1 MRELPPPAPPE
12 ERTTVQGR
20 TARSLKARVSAKNR
34 WRRREKERD
43 GRQSRR
49 GQTRRRRRRENG
61 RGEKTP
67 LSVRPESPARGRHAC
82 RGCASSPP
90 PAPPEERTTV
100 QGRTARSL
108 KARVSAK
115 NRWRRREKER
125 DGRQSRRGQTRR
137 RRRRENGRGEKTP
150 LSVRPESPA
159 RGRHACRGCASSPP
173 PAPPE
178 ERTTVQGRTAR
189 SLKARVSAK
198 NRWRRREKER
208 DGRQSRRG
216 QTRRRRRREN
226 GRGGAVRRQVEL
238 VASDGATAAAARSFP
253 RRARAR
259 RERGWRADARRDAPP
274 GGWPFRRHFCRPPTR
289 VTDANT
295 RANVHTHADAPPP
308 SRPPRERK
316 HTRAKKKNTQ
326 KNTHTQKKI
335 MYALLSRC

>member
-1 MRELPPPAPPE
+1 MAPARERERREAEPQRADEETPE
-12 ERTTVQGR
+12 ERER
-20 TARSLKARVSAKNR
+20 PRSFPRRARA
-34 WRRREKERD
+34 RRE
-43 GRQSRR
+43 RR
-49 GQTRRRRRRENG
+49 V
-61 RGEKTP
+61 EKTP

-259 RERGWRADARRDAPP
+259 RERRVEKTPLSVRPESPAR
-274 GGWPFRRHFCRPPTR
+274 GRHACRGC
-289 VTDANT
+289 ASS
-295 RANVHTHADAPPP
+295 PPP
-308 SRPPRERK
+308 HPRKSGR
-316 HTRAKKKNTQ
+316 R
-326 KNTHTQKKI
+326 
-335 MYALLSRC
+335 YRGGRRVV